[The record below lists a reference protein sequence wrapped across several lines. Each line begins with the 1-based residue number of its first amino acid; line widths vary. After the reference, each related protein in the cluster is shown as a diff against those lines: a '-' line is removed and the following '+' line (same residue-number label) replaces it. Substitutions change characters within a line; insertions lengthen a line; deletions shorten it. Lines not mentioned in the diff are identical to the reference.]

1 MTTNSTQHAALLHP
15 PAELAG
21 CLFAGIWRDTRGLRL
36 NDAERMNYFPA
47 SPLVALNIVIYG
59 ETRLVPVQADPAARQ
74 SARALPPVTLAG
86 PQSRPLTS
94 WAPGPVTALAVGIY
108 PEAYLRLTGQSAHGI
123 TDQVIAEVPDPLF
136 RIAQSVRDAASPERA
151 WQALCNA
158 LVPLWQGGEAAKPKA
173 HYLAD
178 WARGTIIRAALSG
191 PGQSLRAAERRLK
204 RWTGQTR
211 QTLSFF
217 ADFEDLHRISR
228 AEPDGNLAQIA
239 HDAGYADQ
247 SHMGRSVRRATGFS
261 PAKLNHLIATHEAF
275 WCYRLLGER
284 F

>member
-1 MTTNSTQHAALLHP
+1 M
-15 PAELAG
+15 
-21 CLFAGIWRDTRGLRL
+21 
-36 NDAERMNYFPA
+36 
-47 SPLVALNIVIYG
+47 
-59 ETRLVPVQADPAARQ
+59 
-74 SARALPPVTLAG
+74 
-86 PQSRPLTS
+86 
-94 WAPGPVTALAVGIY
+94 
-108 PEAYLRLTGQSAHGI
+108 
-123 TDQVIAEVPDPLF
+123 
-136 RIAQSVRDAASPERA
+136 RDATTPDEA
-151 WQALCNA
+151 WQALCDV
-158 LVPLWQGGEAAKPKA
+158 LIPLWQGGETAKPKTL
-173 HYLAD
+173 HLAD
-178 WARGTIIRAALSG
+178 WARGTIARAALSG

-217 ADFEDLHRISR
+217 ADFEGLHRISR

-239 HDAGYADQ
+239 HEAGYADQ